1 MKGSRFAAL
10 VLGVTTLVAAGC
22 GGSKSAA
29 TTASTSTPST
39 ASQTA
44 TQATTQTAT
53 STASTAASGQ
63 PLTSAQLIVQADA
76 ICYGVNA
83 KRAAITITSNAALA
97 QALPRVAAYD
107 REELSELSKLVPPAS
122 MANDWKAII
131 LRTQTVA
138 NDTAK
143 LVAFLNTNPH
153 LLEGRPTLLKIK
165 QAEAEL
171 ATVAKRDKFKDC
183 AQTS

>member
-1 MKGSRFAAL
+1 MKGSRLLAL
-10 VLGVTTLVAAGC
+10 VLGAATLVAAGC

-29 TTASTSTPST
+29 TTASTPST

-44 TQATTQTAT
+44 SQAATQTAAT
-53 STASTAASGQ
+53 STASTIAAGQ
-63 PLTSAQLIVQADA
+63 PLTSAQLIDQADA

-122 MANDWKAII
+122 MAKDWKAII

-171 ATVAKRDKFKDC
+171 ATIAKRDNFKDC
-183 AQTS
+183 AQNS